1 MRTIIELLAYSWVTL
16 LIMLLILRFLN
27 KALGNPVPLLIIG
40 LVLIISWAASIYK
53 LSELLDKRF
62 SRKEGN

>member
-53 LSELLDKRF
+53 LSELLDKHF
-62 SRKEGN
+62 SRKD

>member
-16 LIMLLILRFLN
+16 LVMLLILRFLN
-27 KALGNPVPLLIIG
+27 KALGSPVPLLIIG

-53 LSELLDKRF
+53 LSELLDKQF
-62 SRKEGN
+62 SRKD